1 MAGSE
6 PTSRTSRSHRAEF
19 HASEVL
25 TNGRIYSCHTIE
37 EAGAWSYPPHLHV
50 DCCDLTYVYRG
61 ELNQQVNGT
70 SRTLSEGSVTLVRPG
85 DTHWP
90 RGRHVVLYNLNFR
103 PRTLASA
110 GDYLG
115 LSERIDAMLQSAT
128 PPVFAVPLPARSRVL
143 LELQQLLLGQHEPNA
158 AVAFRGFLARWLSE
172 LTGPTDAPTR
182 TTMPAWMG
190 EVLRAIETDV
200 ERPITVAD
208 LVRLSGRSGAHIARS
223 FRHHLDTTPSAA
235 INDARIRR
243 AALLLAHTNRSILDI
258 AYGLGFSNA
267 SYFYRLFRSAHGAS
281 PRRYR
286 IAHAPLRGAAV

>member
-1 MAGSE
+1 MARSAAADAT
-6 PTSRTSRSHRAEF
+6 PLPARTEFRAQ
-19 HASEVL
+19 EVL
-25 TNGRIYSCHTIE
+25 GDRRIYSCHTIE
-37 EAGAWSYPPHLHV
+37 EPGAWSYPPHRHI

-61 ELNQQVNGT
+61 ELDQRVNET
-70 SRTLSEGSVTLVRPG
+70 SVTLSEGSVAIVRPG

-90 RGRHVVLYNLNFR
+90 SGRHVVLYNLNFR
-103 PRTLASA
+103 PQTLTAA

-115 LSERIDAMLQSAT
+115 LSERVDAMLGSAT
-128 PPVFAVPLPARSRVL
+128 PPVFVVPIAARSRVL

-158 AVAFRGFLARWLSE
+158 AVLFRGFLARWLSE
-172 LTGPTDAPTR
+172 LTGPTDEPIRA
-182 TTMPAWMG
+182 TMPAWMG
-190 EVLRAIETDV
+190 ELLRTIETDV
-200 ERPITVAD
+200 ERPLTVPD
-208 LVRLSGRSGAHIARS
+208 LVSLSGRSGAHIARS
-223 FRHHLDTTPSAA
+223 FRHHLGTTPSAA

-286 IAHAPLRGAAV
+286 VAHAPLRGAAV